1 MHTHLSR
8 SLLLALAAAAG
19 AGALGAQSL
28 AERVLDVKASYQVD
42 AWPLG
47 QVRDGLPLDALALAG
62 FRAGPVSSQGALVG
76 RDFSSADGPL
86 EAAPL
91 FHLEFQVFDSS
102 EAARE
107 LLVLW
112 LAGLSSPSR
121 APLDSSFGVELGEAG
136 YVGPS
141 GAGQKA
147 FSWVAFV
154 RGNVAVRLLNV
165 DPRTAPELALPAIA
179 ARIDAAIAAR
189 TPLAAAVAVPKP
201 EIATLKAATSSAVAG
216 ERVKLDVS
224 ALDPSGGTAHL
235 AWTVAG
241 TGQGYVE
248 ERADGWYLFT
258 TGPGELTVTLGV
270 VSSTGTYAERSL
282 ALDVAD
288 D

>member
-1 MHTHLSR
+1 MQTNLSR
-8 SLLLALAAAAG
+8 SLLLALFAASG

-47 QVRDGLPLDALALAG
+47 QVRDGLPLDALELG
-62 FRAGPVSSQGALVG
+62 SFRAGPVSSQGALVG
-76 RDFSSADGPL
+76 RDFFAAGAASD
-86 EAAPL
+86 AAPL

-107 LLVLW
+107 LLVQW

-141 GAGQKA
+141 GAGPRA

-154 RGNVAVRLLNV
+154 RGNVAVRVLNV
-165 DPRTAPELALPAIA
+165 DPRTAPELALPALA
-179 ARIDAAIAAR
+179 AGIDAAIAGR
-189 TPLAAAVAVPKP
+189 TPLAAAVAVPRP
-201 EIATLKAATSSAVAG
+201 EIATLKAASTAPVAG
-216 ERVKLDVS
+216 QRVKLDVS
-224 ALDPSGGTAHL
+224 VLDPAGGTAHL

-258 TGPGELTVTLGV
+258 TGPGHMVVTLGA

-282 ALDVAD
+282 ELDAAD